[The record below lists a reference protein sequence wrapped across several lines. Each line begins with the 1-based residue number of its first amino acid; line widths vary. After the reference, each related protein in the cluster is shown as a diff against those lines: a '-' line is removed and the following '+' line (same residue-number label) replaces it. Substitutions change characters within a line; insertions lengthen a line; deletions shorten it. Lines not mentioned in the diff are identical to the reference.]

1 MPAAEGAGLTRG
13 AGSKL
18 GRRERQAQ
26 GALTPIPARTA
37 VSGGWF
43 GVGEGPGGGKW
54 RRRR

>member
-1 MPAAEGAGLTRG
+1 MPAVEGAGLTGG

-26 GALTPIPARTA
+26 ETLTPIPARTA

-43 GVGEGPGGGKW
+43 RLGEGPGGGK
-54 RRRR
+54 